1 MSLVMVAGAD
11 VTVWLTEGMG
21 FLIVKTDPSSVLGE
35 AVTVVEVV
43 QEGPAKEEGARAE
56 IAAARQQGGSL

>member
-1 MSLVMVAGAD
+1 VSLVMVAGAD